1 MARAEGK
8 GAVIFASVGR
18 RNVFYPVPA
27 FGNEGGPLGNGWSKL
42 VIKNIKVDRH
52 NIIYGVST
60 DPEFTWMDSEMQW
73 FSATDFKLTR
83 IGDLPADGTDVPVT
97 YE

>member
-1 MARAEGK
+1 
-8 GAVIFASVGR
+8 
-18 RNVFYPVPA
+18 
-27 FGNEGGPLGNGWSKL
+27 
-42 VIKNIKVDRH
+42 
-52 NIIYGVST
+52 
-60 DPEFTWMDSEMQW
+60 MDSEMQW